1 MEVHP
6 MQRFQPVLD
15 FIEAS
20 LDRKLAV
27 SDLAS
32 LVGLSAPRFS
42 HAFKD
47 EVGVAPYRYVL
58 ERRVARAREL
68 LPSKDCTIAT
78 IASEVG
84 FSSQSRFS
92 QCFLRCF
99 GTTPSA
105 YRYALNRG
113 VL

>member
-15 FIEAS
+15 FIESS
-20 LDRKLAV
+20 LDRKLTV

-32 LVGLSAPRFS
+32 LVGLSAPRFA
-42 HAFKD
+42 HAFKA
-47 EVGVAPYRYVL
+47 EVGIAPYRYVL
-58 ERRVARAREL
+58 ERRIARAREL
-68 LPSKDCTIAT
+68 LPSRDHTIAA
-78 IASEVG
+78 IALEVG
-84 FSSQSRFS
+84 FSSQSRFG
-92 QCFLRCF
+92 QFFLRCF